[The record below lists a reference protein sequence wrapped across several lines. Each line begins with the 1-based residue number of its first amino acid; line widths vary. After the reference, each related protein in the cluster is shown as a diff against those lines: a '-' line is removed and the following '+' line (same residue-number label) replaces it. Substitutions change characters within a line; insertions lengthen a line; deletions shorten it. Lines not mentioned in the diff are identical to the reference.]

1 MTRRSK
7 WWLGAT
13 IFTFINFAGGVYAA
27 AMGEVMHTATH
38 VVLFFA
44 GAYVMWRLMPHT
56 EQQEVP
62 GAREVTEGLDHLQQ
76 SLDAIAIE
84 VERIGEAQRFEFK
97 LLEKRG
103 EISPQRKDQ

>member
-7 WWLGAT
+7 WWLGAA

-27 AMGEVMHTATH
+27 AIGAVMHTATH
-38 VVLFFA
+38 VVLFFG
-44 GAYVMWRLMPHT
+44 GAYVTWLLMPHT

-62 GAREVTEGLDHLQQ
+62 GTREVTDGLDHLQQ

-84 VERIGEAQRFEFK
+84 VERIGEAQRFEFQ

>member
-7 WWLGAT
+7 WWLGAA
-13 IFTFINFAGGVYAA
+13 IFTFINFAGGMYAA
-27 AMGEVMHTATH
+27 AVGEVMHTATH

-44 GAYVMWRLMPHT
+44 GAYVMWRLMSHT

-76 SLDAIAIE
+76 SLDAIALE
-84 VERIGEAQRFEFK
+84 VERIGEGQRFEFK

-103 EISPQRKDQ
+103 EISPQKKDQ

>member
-7 WWLGAT
+7 WWLGAA

-27 AMGEVMHTATH
+27 GTGEVMHTATH

-44 GAYVMWRLMPHT
+44 GAYLMWRLIPRT
-56 EQQEVP
+56 EQQEVL
-62 GAREVTEGLDHLQQ
+62 GAREVTEGLNNLQQ
-76 SLDAIAIE
+76 SLAAIALE

-103 EISPQRKDQ
+103 EISPQKKDQ